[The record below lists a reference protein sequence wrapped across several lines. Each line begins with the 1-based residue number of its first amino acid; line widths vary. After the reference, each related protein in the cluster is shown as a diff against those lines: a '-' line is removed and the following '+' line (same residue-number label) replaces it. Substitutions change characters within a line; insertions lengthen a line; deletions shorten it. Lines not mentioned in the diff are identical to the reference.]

1 MITSTRRVSPDKSE
15 VRIAFSLDDTSDN
28 TKSSL
33 ENDVKDVED
42 LSQTFPDL
50 EQRLQPVPPCVS
62 LRESVQ
68 VYKEHCRMAREFHQ
82 VKHEIAVL
90 EDRKRKLLAELVED
104 EKVAM
109 EIARL
114 EEEFRRLTEENR
126 NLVTVHNERAQQ
138 LERLCLTDQRR
149 QDSS

>member
-15 VRIAFSLDDTSDN
+15 VRIAFSLDDTA
-28 TKSSL
+28 
-33 ENDVKDVED
+33 DVKDVED
-42 LSQTFPDL
+42 LSQTFPEL

-68 VYKEHCRMAREFHQ
+68 VYKEHCRMAKEFHQ
-82 VKHEIAVL
+82 VKHEITVL
-90 EDRKRKLLAELVED
+90 EDHKRKLLAELVED

-126 NLVTVHNERAQQ
+126 NLVTVHNERALE
-138 LERLCLTDQRR
+138 LERLCLTNRTG

>member
-15 VRIAFSLDDTSDN
+15 VRIAFSLEDTS
-28 TKSSL
+28 
-33 ENDVKDVED
+33 DVKDVED
-42 LSQTFPDL
+42 IPQTFPDL

-68 VYKEHCRMAREFHQ
+68 VHKEHSRMAREFHQ
-82 VKHEIAVL
+82 VKHEIAAI
-90 EDRKRKLLAELVED
+90 EDCKRQLLAELVED

-114 EEEFRRLTEENR
+114 EEEFLRLTEENR
-126 NLVTVHNERAQQ
+126 TLMTVHNECAQQ
-138 LERLCLTDQRR
+138 LERLCLPNQTR

>member
-15 VRIAFSLDDTSDN
+15 VRIAFSLDDNS
-28 TKSSL
+28 
-33 ENDVKDVED
+33 DVKDVED
-42 LSQTFPDL
+42 LSQNFPDL

-82 VKHEIAVL
+82 VKNEIAVL
-90 EDRKRKLLAELVED
+90 EDRKLKLLAEMVED

-126 NLVTVHNERAQQ
+126 TLVTVHKERAKQ
-138 LERLCLTDQRR
+138 LERLCVNNRTR

>member
-15 VRIAFSLDDTSDN
+15 VRIAFSLDDTSD
-28 TKSSL
+28 
-33 ENDVKDVED
+33 VKDAED
-42 LSQTFPDL
+42 LSQTFKDL

-68 VYKEHCRMAREFHQ
+68 VYKQHCRMAREFHQ

-104 EKVAM
+104 EDVAV

-126 NLVTVHNERAQQ
+126 RLVTVHGERARQ
-138 LERLCLTDQRR
+138 LERLCPDERPR

>member
-15 VRIAFSLDDTSDN
+15 VRIAFSLDDNS
-28 TKSSL
+28 
-33 ENDVKDVED
+33 DVKDVED

-68 VYKEHCRMAREFHQ
+68 VYKEHCRMAKEFHQ
-82 VKHEIAVL
+82 VKNEIAVL
-90 EDRKRKLLAELVED
+90 EDRKRKLLAEMVED
-104 EKVAM
+104 EKVAL

-126 NLVTVHNERAQQ
+126 TLVTVHKERAKQ
-138 LERLCLTDQRR
+138 LERLCGNNRTR

>member
-15 VRIAFSLDDTSDN
+15 VRIAFSLDDPS
-28 TKSSL
+28 
-33 ENDVKDVED
+33 DVKDVED
-42 LSQTFPDL
+42 LPQTSLDL
-50 EQRLQPVPPCVS
+50 EQRLQPVPPCGS

-68 VYKEHCRMAREFHQ
+68 VYKEHCRMARDFHQ
-82 VKHEIAVL
+82 VKHEIAVI
-90 EDRKRKLLAELVED
+90 EDCKRKLLAELVED

-126 NLVTVHNERAQQ
+126 TLMTVHSERAQQ
-138 LERLCLTDQRR
+138 LERLCLTNRTRR
-149 QDSS
+149 DSS

>member
-15 VRIAFSLDDTSDN
+15 VRIAFSLDNTS
-28 TKSSL
+28 
-33 ENDVKDVED
+33 DVKDAED

-68 VYKEHCRMAREFHQ
+68 VYREHCRMAREFHQ

-114 EEEFRRLTEENR
+114 EEEFRLLTEENR
-126 NLVTVHNERAQQ
+126 TLVTVHSERAQQ
-138 LERLCLTDQRR
+138 LERLCLTNPTR